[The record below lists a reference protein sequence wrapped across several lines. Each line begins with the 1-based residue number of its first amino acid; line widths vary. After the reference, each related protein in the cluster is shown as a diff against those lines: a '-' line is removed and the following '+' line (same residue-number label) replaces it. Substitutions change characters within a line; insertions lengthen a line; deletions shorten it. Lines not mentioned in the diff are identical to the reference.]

1 MELGSAVVR
10 GAVLAAVCACFT
22 ACSADDGHS
31 SDDDG
36 GAATGHDA
44 GSGAAETGGEDAGG
58 TTDASPA
65 RDASPAAV
73 DAGADATLD
82 ASPDATGG
90 HAEAGGDASHDG
102 EAGTSRPGSEGGP
115 STDAASGASD
125 ASTNGDAG
133 TAAGSGPL
141 PGGLLGFPA
150 PNARNLCADPTL
162 RITFT
167 KPPTLGT
174 SGKIQVFDASAPATA
189 VAVLDMAATAFTD
202 TVGGTLFNT
211 LRPAYVDGNSAVF
224 HLPSHPLAY
233 GKTYYVTV
241 DSGAV
246 TGPNG
251 AVSIT
256 GTTTWRFSTAA
267 TAPAASAALSVA
279 FDGSSP
285 FCSVQ
290 GALDAIPANNK
301 TAVAVTVAAG
311 TYHEIIHFASKSN
324 VTLQGADRAATILS
338 AENNS
343 NLNASTSTRSLVGI
357 DDSSG
362 LVVQTLTIQNTTP
375 QGGSQAEALRLEGCD
390 ECVVRNANILSLQDT
405 LLWDG
410 RIYADNCLI
419 AGNVDF
425 VWGGGTAYF
434 NNCEIRDV
442 GEAGWNVQARN
453 PATTYGYVFV
463 DSKLTASPTTITNH
477 GLARIDVSQFP
488 NSHVAYIN
496 CTLGS
501 HIGAIGWT
509 ITGGTPTSALRF
521 WEYQSVDPTGKLVD
535 VSGRAAGSLQLTAAQ
550 AAMMRDP
557 TVVLAGWQP
566 PTN

>member
-1 MELGSAVVR
+1 MDFARALVR
-10 GAVLAAVCACFT
+10 GAGLLAACACFT
-22 ACSADDGHS
+22 ACSANAGAPS
-31 SDDDG
+31 DG
-36 GAATGHDA
+36 GAGTGNDAATGA
-44 GSGAAETGGEDAGG
+44 GQGSGQDAAAYQ
-58 TTDASPA
+58 DASKVG
-65 RDASPAAV
+65 V
-73 DAGADATLD
+73 DAGAGATDDATAPVD
-82 ASPDATGG
+82 AASGHADAAAGADAAHDAEAEAAHADAGASPDATTG
-90 HAEAGGDASHDG
+90 AADASAGGDAAVVS
-102 EAGTSRPGSEGGP
+102 
-115 STDAASGASD
+115 
-125 ASTNGDAG
+125 
-133 TAAGSGPL
+133 GSGPL
-141 PGGLLGFPA
+141 PGGLTGFPA

-167 KPPTLGT
+167 EPPTLGT
-174 SGKIQVFDASAPATA
+174 AGKIQVFDASAPATA
-189 VAVLDMAATAFTD
+189 VAVIDMAGAAFTD
-202 TVGGTLFNT
+202 TVGGTVFNT
-211 LRPAYVDGNSAVF
+211 LRPVYVDGNTAVF

-241 DSGAV
+241 DSGV
-246 TGPNG
+246 VSGPNG

-256 GTTTWRFSTAA
+256 GATTWRFSTASA
-267 TAPAASAALSVA
+267 APPASAALAVA
-279 FDGSSP
+279 IDGSSP

-290 GALDAIPANNK
+290 GALDAIAANNT
-301 TAVAVTVAAG
+301 TAVTVTVAAG
-311 TYHEIIHFASKSN
+311 TYHEIIHFTSKN
-324 VTLQGADRAATILS
+324 DVTLQGADRAATIIS
-338 AENNS
+338 ATNNN
-343 NLNASTSTRSLVGI
+343 NLNPSTSTRSLVGI
-357 DDSSG
+357 DNSSG

-390 ECVVRNANILSLQDT
+390 ECVVRNANVLSLQDT

-425 VWGGGTAYF
+425 VWGGGAAYF

-463 DSKLTASPTTITNH
+463 DSQLTASPTTITNH

-488 NSHVAYIN
+488 DSHVAYIN
-496 CTLGS
+496 CTMGS
-501 HIGAIGWT
+501 HISAIGWT

-521 WEYQSVDPTGKLVD
+521 WEYQSVDPTGKLID
-535 VSGRAAGSLQLTAAQ
+535 VSQRAAGSMQLTAAE